1 MHTRPEIFLSN
12 GLWLLYRGGWKIA
25 ITFLRA
31 SDIWNV
37 RLIREVRWLHTCT
50 CQLPFVKHRG
60 HSTPHPV
67 TNSRLRE
74 MAEESKWW
82 CHTHYKWPHSHH
94 YTLTPTGEWQLVL
107 YTKTWEAVV
116 EIPHTHFIASRK
128 SPHTASHFV
137 HIMWSPQHPSHAPVS
152 LFVPRTNLHNGDAYV
167 GLWLVSR

>member
-1 MHTRPEIFLSN
+1 MSHKAWNLFVKWP
-12 GLWLLYRGGWKIA
+12 WLLYRGGWKIA

-37 RLIREVRWLHTCT
+37 LLIREVRWLHTCT
-50 CQLPFVKHRG
+50 CQLPFVKHRPLN
-60 HSTPHPV
+60 STPSHKFQTKRDGWRIQMMMSYPLQM
-67 TNSRLRE
+67 TSFPPI
-74 MAEESKWW
+74 
-82 CHTHYKWPHSHH
+82 HTHTHRRMAV
-94 YTLTPTGEWQLVL
+94 GA
-107 YTKTWEAVV
+107 TKTWEAVV

-128 SPHTASHFV
+128 SLHTASHFV